1 MKSLLEKPTPGA
13 FRAHCHLKSDVW
25 EEPPAELAEA
35 WRTVLAAPIPYGDAQ
50 ALEAYRDLKASLE
63 RQLAPWSTY
72 DKKRGGHGRWVT
84 CALEFTDRAEYET
97 HMREAHSGGV
107 YRWDNAA
114 LDANVVEVRT
124 YRPRMPIPV
133 KLWRSPR
140 LLDEGRPW
148 VDPDAKKKEQLTETC
163 RCGLVLELGTSEAS
177 RQYVREHLELCTG
190 EAVAS

>member
-13 FRAHCHLKSDVW
+13 FRAICRLKSDVW
-25 EEPPAELAEA
+25 EEPPAELAAA
-35 WRTVLAAPIPYGDAQ
+35 WQTVLATPIPYGDA
-50 ALEAYRDLKASLE
+50 AAVDAYRDLKAALE
-63 RQLAPWSTY
+63 QQLAPWSTY

-84 CALEFTDRAEYET
+84 CDLEFTDRGEYER

-107 YRWDNAA
+107 YRWDNAS
-114 LDANVVEVRT
+114 LDANVVEVLT

-133 KLWRSPR
+133 KLWKPPR
-140 LLDEGRPW
+140 LTAEGKPW
-148 VDPDAKKKEQLTETC
+148 VDPDHKKKEQLTETC